1 MQSGWADRAVPE
13 EELFD
18 LVFDPN
24 EAHNLAGDSSCAEA
38 LEEMRQRLERWMQS
52 TQDPLLDG
60 PVPAPSGAK
69 VNDPDGISPGE
80 TTRTVM

>member
-1 MQSGWADRAVPE
+1 MQNGWADRVLQE

-24 EAHNLAGDSSCAEA
+24 ETNNLSGDPRSTQG
-38 LEEMRQRLERWMQS
+38 LEEMRQRLDRWMES

-60 PVPAPSGAK
+60 PVPALQAL
-69 VNDPDGISPGE
+69 
-80 TTRTVM
+80 